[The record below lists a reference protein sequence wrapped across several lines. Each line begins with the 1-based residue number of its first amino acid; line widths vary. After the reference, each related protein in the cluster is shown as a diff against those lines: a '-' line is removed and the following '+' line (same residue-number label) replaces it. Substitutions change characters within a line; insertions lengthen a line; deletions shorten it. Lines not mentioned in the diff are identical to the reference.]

1 MAIPSSGEIK
11 MGGTGTNSIAQV
23 KAGTDTGT
31 PSAVQNVSLRGLSVD
46 GVNDFQ
52 YTGGAYVDLPV
63 SGSSPDQVAPH
74 SMSEFHGYVNS
85 SFDDWPTSGLI
96 TTPDSQWGQKSH
108 NDPSTVQ
115 VGCNYGQFHDTTND
129 RIRHRWTTFDSSAAS
144 VYSYADQDYIGMD
157 SAQFQAK
164 ADYTTT
170 TIAGTNE
177 AVFQNPASFSP
188 ASGVWTN
195 TSTSTY
201 SPVWQWTITINS
213 GGSASSSISSGLGGV
228 FFYNRATLNGVTY
241 PSTSDGYDGNQYYR
255 SDGNTISLT
264 AARSQFAQPAGPGGG
279 GLEP

>member
-23 KAGTDTGT
+23 KAGTDTGI

-52 YTGGAYVDLPV
+52 YTGGAAVDLPV

-74 SMSEFHGYVNS
+74 AMSEFHGYVHA
-85 SFDDWPTSGLI
+85 SFDGWPINGLI
-96 TTPDSQWGQKSH
+96 RTPNQQWGQKSH

-144 VYSYADQDYIGMD
+144 VFSYADQDYIGMD

-170 TIAGTNE
+170 AYAGTAQ
-177 AVFQNPASFSP
+177 AVFQNPASYSP
-188 ASGVWTN
+188 ASGTWTN
-195 TSTSTY
+195 ISTSGY
-201 SPVWQWTITINS
+201 SPIWQWTITISS
-213 GGSASSSISSGLGGV
+213 GSSQGSSITSGFGSV

-241 PSTSDGYDGNQYYR
+241 PSTSDGYNGNQYYR
-255 SDGNTISLT
+255 SNGNTISLT
-264 AARSQFAQPAGPGGG
+264 AARSQFAQPVGPGG
-279 GLEP
+279 EIP